1 MKKKLLFTI
10 ILLSVVVMVSSTA
23 LMAAVSVT
31 LQSDLPVRQQAE
43 SLAEYISRLEPVQ
56 QDEWFEELRTMALA
70 QNMAFA
76 LQAENTEDSTV
87 YVTDSGKRYHRGDD
101 CSGLKSAKK
110 ISALTKEAA
119 IEMGRT
125 PCKICYPH
133 GDSP

>member
-10 ILLSVVVMVSSTA
+10 ILLSVMFMISTA
-23 LMAAVSVT
+23 LMTAISVT
-31 LQSDLPVRQQAE
+31 LDSGQSVKQQADAL
-43 SLAEYISRLEPVQ
+43 SDYISRLEPVQ

-70 QNMAFA
+70 QNMVFA

-87 YVTDSGKRYHRGDD
+87 YVTDSGKRYHRGND
-101 CSGLKSAKK
+101 CSGLKSAKR
-110 ISALTKEAA
+110 ISGVTKRVA

>member
-1 MKKKLLFTI
+1 MKRKLLVTV
-10 ILLSVVVMVSSTA
+10 ILLSVVFMISSTA
-23 LMAAVSVT
+23 LMTAVSVT

-43 SLAEYISRLEPVQ
+43 DLAEYISRLEPVK

-70 QNMAFA
+70 QNMIFA
-76 LQAENTEDSTV
+76 LQAEDTNDSTV
-87 YVTDSGKRYHRGDD
+87 YVTDSGKKYHSGND
-101 CSGLKSAKK
+101 CSGLKSAKR
-110 ISALTKEAA
+110 ISVVTKEVA